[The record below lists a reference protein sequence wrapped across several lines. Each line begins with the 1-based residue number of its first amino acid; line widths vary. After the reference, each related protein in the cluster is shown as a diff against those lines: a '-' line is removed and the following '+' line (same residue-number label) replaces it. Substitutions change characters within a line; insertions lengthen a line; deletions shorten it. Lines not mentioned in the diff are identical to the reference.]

1 VDPGHLLYTLARLS
15 LGAPTRLEATMTHS
29 NDDHDDLAA
38 LDFSSAEAAAD
49 DSQAYDM
56 GFGTDDDRDPESGL
70 ADLDEYAP
78 AEIDD
83 AATVEDIIDSQTG
96 DADEQDDDDAPGPMF
111 TVTNPPGTVSV
122 SSLMDGRIQ
131 QIDLAPSV
139 TTMTESQLAE
149 EIRVIA
155 DLARRKGLAGQ
166 YTFMAAM
173 LYSEAHHNGAEV
185 REVLEQGLEL
195 PSPQQADEAQADVF
209 ASRYSGRHG

>member
-1 VDPGHLLYTLARLS
+1 
-15 LGAPTRLEATMTHS
+15 MTHG
-29 NDDHDDLAA
+29 NDDHDNLSA
-38 LDFSSAEAAAD
+38 LDFSSAEATPA

-56 GFGTDDDRDPESGL
+56 DFGTNDDHDPGSGL

-78 AEIDD
+78 AEIADVV
-83 AATVEDIIDSQTG
+83 TVEDIIDSQTG
-96 DADEQDDDDAPGPMF
+96 DADEHDDDDAPGPMF

-166 YTFMAAM
+166 HTFMTNM
-173 LYSEAHHNGAEV
+173 LYSEAHHNGADV

-209 ASRYSGRHG
+209 ASRYSERHG

>member
-1 VDPGHLLYTLARLS
+1 
-15 LGAPTRLEATMTHS
+15 MTHG
-29 NDDHDDLAA
+29 NDYHDNLAA
-38 LDFSSAEAAAD
+38 LDFSSTEAAPD

-56 GFGTDDDRDPESGL
+56 DFGTDDDRDAESGL

-78 AEIDD
+78 AEIADVV
-83 AATVEDIIDSQTG
+83 TVEDIIDSQTG
-96 DADEQDDDDAPGPMF
+96 DADEHDDDAPGPMF

-122 SSLMDGRIQ
+122 SSLMDGSIQ
-131 QIDLAPSV
+131 KIDLAPSV

-166 YTFMAAM
+166 YTLMATM

-185 REVLEQGLEL
+185 RAVLEQGLEL
-195 PSPQQADEAQADVF
+195 PSPQQADETQADVF
-209 ASRYSGRHG
+209 ASRYSERHG

>member
-1 VDPGHLLYTLARLS
+1 
-15 LGAPTRLEATMTHS
+15 MTHGD
-29 NDDHDDLAA
+29 DDHDNLAA
-38 LDFSSAEAAAD
+38 LDFSSAEAAPA

-56 GFGTDDDRDPESGL
+56 DFGTDDDRDPGSGL

-78 AEIDD
+78 AQIAD
-83 AATVEDIIDSQTG
+83 AVTVEDIIDSQTG
-96 DADEQDDDDAPGPMF
+96 DDDEHAEDDAPVPMF

-139 TTMTESQLAE
+139 TAMTESQLAE

-155 DLARRKGLAGQ
+155 DLARLKGLAGQ
-166 YTFMAAM
+166 YAFMTTM
-173 LYSEAHHNGAEV
+173 MYREELHNGADV
-185 REVLEQGLEL
+185 RVVLEEGLEL

-209 ASRYSGRHG
+209 PSRYSERHG

>member
-1 VDPGHLLYTLARLS
+1 
-15 LGAPTRLEATMTHS
+15 MTHS
-29 NDDHDDLAA
+29 NDDYDDLAA
-38 LDFSSAEAAAD
+38 LDFSSAESAPV

-56 GFGTDDDRDPESGL
+56 DFGTGDDRDPGSGL

-78 AEIDD
+78 AEIADVV
-83 AATVEDIIDSQTG
+83 TVEDIIDSQTG
-96 DADEQDDDDAPGPMF
+96 DADEHDDDDDAPGPMF

-122 SSLMDGRIQ
+122 SSLMDGSIQ
-131 QIDLAPSV
+131 KIDLAPSV

-166 YTFMAAM
+166 YTLMATM

-185 REVLEQGLEL
+185 RAVLEQGLEL

-209 ASRYSGRHG
+209 ASRYSERHG

>member
-1 VDPGHLLYTLARLS
+1 
-15 LGAPTRLEATMTHS
+15 MTHG
-29 NDDHDDLAA
+29 NDDHDNLSA
-38 LDFSSAEAAAD
+38 LDFSSAEATPA

-56 GFGTDDDRDPESGL
+56 DFGTNDDHDPESGL

-78 AEIDD
+78 AEIAD

-96 DADEQDDDDAPGPMF
+96 DADEQDDDAPGPMF

-166 YTFMAAM
+166 HTFMTNM
-173 LYSEAHHNGAEV
+173 LYSEAHHNGADV

-209 ASRYSGRHG
+209 ASRYSERHG

>member
-1 VDPGHLLYTLARLS
+1 
-15 LGAPTRLEATMTHS
+15 MTHG
-29 NDDHDDLAA
+29 DDDNLAA
-38 LDFSSAEAAAD
+38 LDFSSTEAAPV

-56 GFGTDDDRDPESGL
+56 DFGTDDDRDAESGL

-78 AEIDD
+78 AEIADVV
-83 AATVEDIIDSQTG
+83 TVEDIIDSQTG
-96 DADEQDDDDAPGPMF
+96 DDDEHADGDAPVPMF

-155 DLARRKGLAGQ
+155 ELARLKGLAGQ
-166 YTFMAAM
+166 YAFMTDM
-173 LYSEAHHNGAEV
+173 MYREELHNGADV
-185 REVLEQGLEL
+185 RAVLEQGLEL

-209 ASRYSGRHG
+209 ASRYSEHHG

>member
-1 VDPGHLLYTLARLS
+1 
-15 LGAPTRLEATMTHS
+15 MTHG
-29 NDDHDDLAA
+29 DEDHDNLAA
-38 LDFSSAEAAAD
+38 LDFSSAEAAPA

-56 GFGTDDDRDPESGL
+56 DFGTDDDHDSESGL

-78 AEIDD
+78 AGIADVV
-83 AATVEDIIDSQTG
+83 TVEDIIDSQTG
-96 DADEQDDDDAPGPMF
+96 DADEPADDDAPGPMF

-139 TTMTESQLAE
+139 SAMTESQLAE

-155 DLARRKGLAGQ
+155 ELARLRGLAGQ
-166 YTFMAAM
+166 HSFMTNM
-173 LYSEAHHNGAEV
+173 LYSEQHHNGAEV

-195 PSPQQADEAQADVF
+195 PSPQQADETQAAVF
-209 ASRYSGRHG
+209 ASRYSERHG

>member
-1 VDPGHLLYTLARLS
+1 
-15 LGAPTRLEATMTHS
+15 MTHGD
-29 NDDHDDLAA
+29 DDHDNLAA
-38 LDFSSAEAAAD
+38 LDFSSTEAAPV

-56 GFGTDDDRDPESGL
+56 DFGAEDDRDAESGL

-78 AEIDD
+78 AEI
-83 AATVEDIIDSQTG
+83 AHAVTVEDIIDSQTG
-96 DADEQDDDDAPGPMF
+96 DGDEHDDDAPILMF

-155 DLARRKGLAGQ
+155 DLARLKGLAGQ
-166 YTFMAAM
+166 YAFMTDM
-173 LYSEAHHNGAEV
+173 LYREELHNGADLRV
-185 REVLEQGLEL
+185 VLEEGLEL

-209 ASRYSGRHG
+209 ASRYSERHG

>member
-1 VDPGHLLYTLARLS
+1 
-15 LGAPTRLEATMTHS
+15 MTHS

-56 GFGTDDDRDPESGL
+56 DFGTDDDRDPESGL

-78 AEIDD
+78 PEAQETV
-83 AATVEDIIDSQTG
+83 TVEDIIDSQTG
-96 DADEQDDDDAPGPMF
+96 DADEQDDDAQTMKF

-122 SSLMDGRIQ
+122 SSLMDGSIQ

-139 TTMTESQLAE
+139 SAMTESQLAE

-155 DLARRKGLAGQ
+155 DLARLRGLAGQ
-166 YTFMAAM
+166 YTFMATM

-195 PSPQQADEAQADVF
+195 PSPQQVDEAQADVF
-209 ASRYSGRHG
+209 ASRYSERHG

>member
-1 VDPGHLLYTLARLS
+1 
-15 LGAPTRLEATMTHS
+15 MTHS
-29 NDDHDDLAA
+29 NDDYDDLAA
-38 LDFSSAEAAAD
+38 LDFSSAESAPV

-56 GFGTDDDRDPESGL
+56 DFGTGDDRDPGSGL

-78 AEIDD
+78 AEIAD
-83 AATVEDIIDSQTG
+83 AVTVEDIIDSQTG
-96 DADEQDDDDAPGPMF
+96 DADEHDEDDAQVPMF

-155 DLARRKGLAGQ
+155 DLARLKGLAGQ
-166 YTFMAAM
+166 YAFMATM
-173 LYSEAHHNGAEV
+173 LYSEANQNGAEV

-209 ASRYSGRHG
+209 ASRYSERHG

>member
-1 VDPGHLLYTLARLS
+1 
-15 LGAPTRLEATMTHS
+15 MTHG
-29 NDDHDDLAA
+29 NDDHDNLSA
-38 LDFSSAEAAAD
+38 LDFSSAEATPA

-56 GFGTDDDRDPESGL
+56 DFGTDDDHDPESGL

-78 AEIDD
+78 AEIAD
-83 AATVEDIIDSQTG
+83 AVTVEDIIDSQTG
-96 DADEQDDDDAPGPMF
+96 DADEHADDEAPGPMF

-122 SSLMDGRIQ
+122 SSLMDGSIQ

-166 YTFMAAM
+166 HTFMTNM
-173 LYSEAHHNGAEV
+173 LYSEAHHNGADV

-209 ASRYSGRHG
+209 ASRYSERHG

>member
-1 VDPGHLLYTLARLS
+1 
-15 LGAPTRLEATMTHS
+15 MTHS
-29 NDDHDDLAA
+29 TDDHDDLAA
-38 LDFSSAEAAAD
+38 LDFSSAEAAPV

-56 GFGTDDDRDPESGL
+56 DFGTDDDHDPESGL
-70 ADLDEYAP
+70 ADLDEYVP
-78 AEIDD
+78 AE
-83 AATVEDIIDSQTG
+83 AQETVTVEDIIDSQTG
-96 DADEQDDDDAPGPMF
+96 DDDEHAEDDAQVPMF

-155 DLARRKGLAGQ
+155 DLARLKGLAGQ
-166 YTFMAAM
+166 YAFMTTM
-173 LYSEAHHNGAEV
+173 MYREELHNGADV
-185 REVLEQGLEL
+185 RVVLEEGLEL

-209 ASRYSGRHG
+209 ASRYSERHG

>member
-1 VDPGHLLYTLARLS
+1 MALA
-15 LGAPTRLEATMTHS
+15 LGYPAHHPKWGEGQATMTHS
-29 NDDHDDLAA
+29 TDDHDDLAA
-38 LDFSSAEAAAD
+38 LDFSSAEAAPV

-56 GFGTDDDRDPESGL
+56 DFGTDDDHDPESGL
-70 ADLDEYAP
+70 ADLDEYVP
-78 AEIDD
+78 AE
-83 AATVEDIIDSQTG
+83 AQETVTVEDIIDSQTG
-96 DADEQDDDDAPGPMF
+96 DADEHADDDAQVPMF

-166 YTFMAAM
+166 YTFMATM
-173 LYSEAHHNGAEV
+173 LYSEVHHNGADV
-185 REVLEQGLEL
+185 RALLEQGLEL

-209 ASRYSGRHG
+209 ASRYSERHG

>member
-1 VDPGHLLYTLARLS
+1 
-15 LGAPTRLEATMTHS
+15 MTHGD
-29 NDDHDDLAA
+29 DDHDNLAA
-38 LDFSSAEAAAD
+38 LDFSSTEAAPV

-56 GFGTDDDRDPESGL
+56 DFGTDDDRDAESGL

-78 AEIDD
+78 AE
-83 AATVEDIIDSQTG
+83 AQETVTVEDIIDSQTG
-96 DADEQDDDDAPGPMF
+96 DDDEHAEDDAQVPMF

-155 DLARRKGLAGQ
+155 DLARLKGLAGQ
-166 YTFMAAM
+166 YAFMTTM
-173 LYSEAHHNGAEV
+173 MYREELHNGADV
-185 REVLEQGLEL
+185 RVVLEEGLEL

-209 ASRYSGRHG
+209 ASRYSERHG

>member
-1 VDPGHLLYTLARLS
+1 MALA
-15 LGAPTRLEATMTHS
+15 LGYPAHHPKWGEGQATMTHGD
-29 NDDHDDLAA
+29 DDHDNLAA
-38 LDFSSAEAAAD
+38 LDFSSTEAAPV

-56 GFGTDDDRDPESGL
+56 DFGTDDDHDPESGL

-78 AEIDD
+78 AEIADVV
-83 AATVEDIIDSQTG
+83 TVEDIIDSQTG
-96 DADEQDDDDAPGPMF
+96 DADEHDDDAQTMMF

-155 DLARRKGLAGQ
+155 DLARLKGLAGQ
-166 YTFMAAM
+166 YAFMTDM
-173 LYSEAHHNGAEV
+173 LYREELHNGADLRV
-185 REVLEQGLEL
+185 VLEEGLEL

-209 ASRYSGRHG
+209 ASRYSERHG

>member
-1 VDPGHLLYTLARLS
+1 
-15 LGAPTRLEATMTHS
+15 MTHS
-29 NDDHDDLAA
+29 TDDHDDLAA
-38 LDFSSAEAAAD
+38 LDFSSAEAAPV

-56 GFGTDDDRDPESGL
+56 DFGTDDDHDPESGL

-78 AEIDD
+78 AEI
-83 AATVEDIIDSQTG
+83 ANAVTVEDIIDSQTG
-96 DADEQDDDDAPGPMF
+96 DADEQDDDAQTMMF

-166 YTFMAAM
+166 YTFMATM
-173 LYSEAHHNGAEV
+173 LYSEVHHNGADV
-185 REVLEQGLEL
+185 RALLEQGLEL
-195 PSPQQADEAQADVF
+195 PSPQQANEAQADVF
-209 ASRYSGRHG
+209 ASRYSERHG

>member
-1 VDPGHLLYTLARLS
+1 
-15 LGAPTRLEATMTHS
+15 MTHG
-29 NDDHDDLAA
+29 DEDHDNLAA
-38 LDFSSAEAAAD
+38 LDFSSAEAAPA

-56 GFGTDDDRDPESGL
+56 DFGTDDDHDSESGL

-78 AEIDD
+78 AEIADVV
-83 AATVEDIIDSQTG
+83 TVEDIIDSQTG
-96 DADEQDDDDAPGPMF
+96 DADEPADDDAPGPMF

-139 TTMTESQLAE
+139 SAMTESQLAE

-155 DLARRKGLAGQ
+155 ELARLRGLAGQ
-166 YTFMAAM
+166 HSFMTNM
-173 LYSEAHHNGAEV
+173 LYSEQHHNGAEV

-195 PSPQQADEAQADVF
+195 PSPQQADETQAAVF
-209 ASRYSGRHG
+209 ASRYSERHG

>member
-1 VDPGHLLYTLARLS
+1 
-15 LGAPTRLEATMTHS
+15 MTHGD
-29 NDDHDDLAA
+29 DDHDDLAA

-56 GFGTDDDRDPESGL
+56 DFGTDDDHDPESGL

-78 AEIDD
+78 AEI
-83 AATVEDIIDSQTG
+83 ANAVTVEDIIDSQTG
-96 DADEQDDDDAPGPMF
+96 DADEHADGDAPMPMF

-122 SSLMDGRIQ
+122 SSLVDGRIQ

-166 YTFMAAM
+166 YILMATI
-173 LYSEAHHNGAEV
+173 LYSEAHHHGAEV

-209 ASRYSGRHG
+209 ASRYSERHG

>member
-1 VDPGHLLYTLARLS
+1 
-15 LGAPTRLEATMTHS
+15 MTHG
-29 NDDHDDLAA
+29 NDYHDNLAA
-38 LDFSSAEAAAD
+38 LDFSSTEAAPD

-56 GFGTDDDRDPESGL
+56 DFGTDDDRDAESGL

-78 AEIDD
+78 AEIADVV
-83 AATVEDIIDSQTG
+83 TVEDIIDSQTG
-96 DADEQDDDDAPGPMF
+96 DDDEHADGDAPVPMF

-155 DLARRKGLAGQ
+155 DLARLKGLAGQ
-166 YTFMAAM
+166 YAFMTDM
-173 LYSEAHHNGAEV
+173 MYREELHNGAEV

-209 ASRYSGRHG
+209 ASRYSERHG

>member
-1 VDPGHLLYTLARLS
+1 
-15 LGAPTRLEATMTHS
+15 MTHG
-29 NDDHDDLAA
+29 DYDHDDLAA
-38 LDFSSAEAAAD
+38 LDFSSAESAPV

-56 GFGTDDDRDPESGL
+56 DFGADDDRDPGSGL

-78 AEIDD
+78 APIADG
-83 AATVEDIIDSQTG
+83 ATVEDIIDSQTG
-96 DADEQDDDDAPGPMF
+96 DDDEHDDDAPVPMF

-139 TTMTESQLAE
+139 TTMTESHLAE

-155 DLARRKGLAGQ
+155 ELARLKGLAGQ
-166 YTFMAAM
+166 HTFMTTM
-173 LYSEAHHNGAEV
+173 LYREEHHNGAEV

-209 ASRYSGRHG
+209 ASRYSERHG

>member
-1 VDPGHLLYTLARLS
+1 
-15 LGAPTRLEATMTHS
+15 MTHGD
-29 NDDHDDLAA
+29 DDHDDLAA

-56 GFGTDDDRDPESGL
+56 DFGTDDDRDSGSGL
-70 ADLDEYAP
+70 AGLDEYAP
-78 AEIDD
+78 AEIAD

-96 DADEQDDDDAPGPMF
+96 DDDEHGDDAPVPMF

-139 TTMTESQLAE
+139 SAMTESQLAE

-155 DLARRKGLAGQ
+155 ELARLRGLAGQ
-166 YTFMAAM
+166 HSFMTNM
-173 LYSEAHHNGAEV
+173 LYSEQHHNGAEV

-209 ASRYSGRHG
+209 ASRYSERHG

>member
-1 VDPGHLLYTLARLS
+1 
-15 LGAPTRLEATMTHS
+15 MMHS
-29 NDDHDDLAA
+29 NDDYDDLAA
-38 LDFSSAEAAAD
+38 LDFSSAEATPA

-56 GFGTDDDRDPESGL
+56 DFGTNDDHDPESGL

-78 AEIDD
+78 AEIADVV
-83 AATVEDIIDSQTG
+83 TVEDIIDSQTG
-96 DADEQDDDDAPGPMF
+96 DADEHDDDDSPMPMF

-122 SSLMDGRIQ
+122 SSLMDGSIQ
-131 QIDLAPSV
+131 KIDLAPSV

-166 YTFMAAM
+166 YTLMATM

-185 REVLEQGLEL
+185 RAVLEQGLEL
-195 PSPQQADEAQADVF
+195 PSPQQADETQADVF
-209 ASRYSGRHG
+209 ASRYSERHG

>member
-1 VDPGHLLYTLARLS
+1 
-15 LGAPTRLEATMTHS
+15 MTHS
-29 NDDHDDLAA
+29 NDDYDDLAA
-38 LDFSSAEAAAD
+38 LDFSSAESAPV

-56 GFGTDDDRDPESGL
+56 DFGTGDDRDPGSGL

-78 AEIDD
+78 AEIAD
-83 AATVEDIIDSQTG
+83 AVTVEDIIDSQTG
-96 DADEQDDDDAPGPMF
+96 DADEHDDDDAPGPMF

-122 SSLMDGRIQ
+122 SSLMDGSIQ
-131 QIDLAPSV
+131 KIDLAPSV

-166 YTFMAAM
+166 YTLMATM

-185 REVLEQGLEL
+185 RAVLEQGLEL

-209 ASRYSGRHG
+209 ASRYSERHG

>member
-1 VDPGHLLYTLARLS
+1 
-15 LGAPTRLEATMTHS
+15 MTHGD
-29 NDDHDDLAA
+29 DDHDNLAA
-38 LDFSSAEAAAD
+38 LDFSSAEAAPA

-56 GFGTDDDRDPESGL
+56 DFGTDDDRDPGSGL

-78 AEIDD
+78 AQIAD
-83 AATVEDIIDSQTG
+83 AVTVEDIIDSQTG
-96 DADEQDDDDAPGPMF
+96 DDDEHAEDDAPVPMF

-139 TTMTESQLAE
+139 TAMTEPQLAE

-155 DLARRKGLAGQ
+155 DLARLKGLAGQ
-166 YTFMAAM
+166 YAFMTTM
-173 LYSEAHHNGAEV
+173 MYREELHNGADV
-185 REVLEQGLEL
+185 RVVLEEGLEL

-209 ASRYSGRHG
+209 ASRYSERHG

>member
-1 VDPGHLLYTLARLS
+1 
-15 LGAPTRLEATMTHS
+15 MTHS
-29 NDDHDDLAA
+29 NDDHDNLAA
-38 LDFSSAEAAAD
+38 LDFSSAEAAPV

-56 GFGTDDDRDPESGL
+56 DFGTDDDRDPGSGL

-78 AEIDD
+78 AEIAD

-96 DADEQDDDDAPGPMF
+96 DDDEHAEDDAPVPMF

-131 QIDLAPSV
+131 QIALAPSV
-139 TTMTESQLAE
+139 TAMTESQLAE

-155 DLARRKGLAGQ
+155 ELARRKGLAGQ
-166 YTFMAAM
+166 HTFMTNM
-173 LYSEAHHNGAEV
+173 LYSEQHHNGADV
-185 REVLEQGLEL
+185 RALLEQGLEL

-209 ASRYSGRHG
+209 ASRYSEHHG

>member
-1 VDPGHLLYTLARLS
+1 
-15 LGAPTRLEATMTHS
+15 MTHGD
-29 NDDHDDLAA
+29 DDHDNLAA
-38 LDFSSAEAAAD
+38 LDFSSAEAAPA

-56 GFGTDDDRDPESGL
+56 DFGTDDDRDPGSGL

-78 AEIDD
+78 AQIAD
-83 AATVEDIIDSQTG
+83 AVTVEDIIDSQTG
-96 DADEQDDDDAPGPMF
+96 DDDEHAEDDAPEPML

-139 TTMTESQLAE
+139 TAMTESQLAE

-155 DLARRKGLAGQ
+155 DLARLKGLAGQ
-166 YTFMAAM
+166 YAFMTTM
-173 LYSEAHHNGAEV
+173 MYREELHNGADV
-185 REVLEQGLEL
+185 RVVLEEGLEL

-209 ASRYSGRHG
+209 ASRYSERHG

>member
-1 VDPGHLLYTLARLS
+1 
-15 LGAPTRLEATMTHS
+15 MTHG
-29 NDDHDDLAA
+29 NDYHDNLAA
-38 LDFSSAEAAAD
+38 LDFSSTEAAPD

-56 GFGTDDDRDPESGL
+56 DFGTDDDRDAESGL

-78 AEIDD
+78 AEIADVV
-83 AATVEDIIDSQTG
+83 TVEDIIDSQTG
-96 DADEQDDDDAPGPMF
+96 DADEHDDDSPGPMF

-122 SSLMDGRIQ
+122 SSLMDGSIQ
-131 QIDLAPSV
+131 KIDLAPSV

-166 YTFMAAM
+166 YTFMATM

-209 ASRYSGRHG
+209 ASRYSERHG

>member
-1 VDPGHLLYTLARLS
+1 
-15 LGAPTRLEATMTHS
+15 MTHGD
-29 NDDHDDLAA
+29 DDHDNLAA
-38 LDFSSAEAAAD
+38 LDFSSTEAAPV

-56 GFGTDDDRDPESGL
+56 DFGTDDDHDLESGL

-78 AEIDD
+78 AEIADVVP
-83 AATVEDIIDSQTG
+83 VEDIIDSQTG
-96 DADEQDDDDAPGPMF
+96 DADVHDDDDAPGPMF

-122 SSLMDGRIQ
+122 SSLMDGSIQ

-166 YTFMAAM
+166 YTLMATM

-185 REVLEQGLEL
+185 RAVLEQGLEL

-209 ASRYSGRHG
+209 ASRYSERHG

>member
-1 VDPGHLLYTLARLS
+1 
-15 LGAPTRLEATMTHS
+15 MTHS
-29 NDDHDDLAA
+29 TDDHDDLAA
-38 LDFSSAEAAAD
+38 LDFSSAEAAPV

-56 GFGTDDDRDPESGL
+56 DFGTDDDHDPESGL
-70 ADLDEYAP
+70 ADLDEYVP
-78 AEIDD
+78 AE
-83 AATVEDIIDSQTG
+83 AQETVTVEDIIDSQTG
-96 DADEQDDDDAPGPMF
+96 DADEHADDDAQVPMF

-166 YTFMAAM
+166 YTFMATM
-173 LYSEAHHNGAEV
+173 LYSEVHHNGADV
-185 REVLEQGLEL
+185 RALLEQGLEL

-209 ASRYSGRHG
+209 ASRYSERHG